1 MRNSFISKVYVLTQV
16 KEGDDE
22 ENTPK
27 DFTISIKD
35 LKYKVTSTLQEAE
48 TYIKEN
54 LFYDNDTE
62 SRYKFTDR
70 QKIGRRFI
78 GERLICIC
86 AITSISQRKLLNLSL
101 SLNCDRMR
109 SNSQVKD
116 VFNIKN
122 TDIKI
127 LDSGELLLFPFSL
140 PLEDA
145 SYQ

>member
-35 LKYKVTSTLQEAE
+35 LKYKVTPTLQEAE

-122 TDIKI
+122 ADIKI